1 MRERGEGI
9 GDPPAHTAEAA
20 PPRSRRD
27 PTAGPTRSDPEPSA
41 APNYNEEEE
50 QYSRSGS
57 PPAAPMPAVR
67 YRECMRNHA
76 ASSGRHVVDGCGE
89 FMPAG
94 EEGTP
99 AAFRCAACDCHRS
112 FHRQEI
118 DGNHPAAPLPPPPP
132 LALPHPPLPRYR
144 GSTSSRDF
152 PLPPPPPLPPATHNH
167 NPPAV
172 MVSFGDG
179 SSSDDVDAL
188 GPSNE
193 GVQQSATASYSRKR
207 FRTRF
212 TQEQKERMAEFAERI
227 GWRIQRQDEPGVQQF
242 CSEIGVERKVFKV
255 WMHNNKQ
262 QRRQS

>member
-1 MRERGEGI
+1 
-9 GDPPAHTAEAA
+9 
-20 PPRSRRD
+20 
-27 PTAGPTRSDPEPSA
+27 
-41 APNYNEEEE
+41 
-50 QYSRSGS
+50 
-57 PPAAPMPAVR
+57 MPAVR

-118 DGNHPAAPLPPPPP
+118 NGNHPAAPLPPPPP
-132 LALPHPPLPRYR
+132 PPPPLPH
-144 GSTSSRDF
+144 
-152 PLPPPPPLPPATHNH
+152 PPPPPLPPAAQNH

-193 GVQQSATASYSRKR
+193 GMQQSATASYSRKR

-212 TQEQKERMAEFAERI
+212 TQEQKERMAELAERI
-227 GWRIQRQDEPGVQQF
+227 GWRIQRQDEAGVQQF

-262 QRRQS
+262 QRRQ

>member
-27 PTAGPTRSDPEPSA
+27 PTADPEPSA

-50 QYSRSGS
+50 EEQYSRSRS

-118 DGNHPAAPLPPPPP
+118 NGNHPAAPLPPPPP
-132 LALPHPPLPRYR
+132 PPPLALPHPPPPPRYR
-144 GSTSSRDF
+144 GSTSSRNF
-152 PLPPPPPLPPATHNH
+152 QSSPLPLPHPPPPPLPPAAQNH

-172 MVSFGDG
+172 M
-179 SSSDDVDAL
+179 
-188 GPSNE
+188 
-193 GVQQSATASYSRKR
+193 SRKR

-212 TQEQKERMAEFAERI
+212 TQEQKERMAELAERI
-227 GWRIQRQDEPGVQQF
+227 GWRIQRQDEAGVQQF

-262 QRRQS
+262 QRRQ